1 MFIKYLTYNYNAQKL
16 LLAASILIFALN
28 TWVVLIFIIELTI
41 ILVLDEKENVIQ
53 KILTHCFGYA
63 WLHFHLFNQQLWYNS
78 SSFLAPFLTRTHH
91 WTQTFL

>member
-1 MFIKYLTYNYNAQKL
+1 
-16 LLAASILIFALN
+16 
-28 TWVVLIFIIELTI
+28 
-41 ILVLDEKENVIQ
+41 LVLDEKENVIQ